1 MSCLMVERTLNLQKS
16 YNTNIFRVNAMMRSI
31 LTILM
36 LRKMTLMEEALMK
49 VENLTL
55 ARSPMGM

>member
-1 MSCLMVERTLNLQKS
+1 MSRLVVERTFNIQKS
-16 YNTNIFRVNAMMRSI
+16 YNTNTFRVNAMTRSI
-31 LTILM
+31 LTTLM